1 MTIIT
6 NISNIK
12 DFILDAEVHLISIND
27 VDMSLFN
34 NLTNYDHI
42 NKIIKSYI
50 SQIPIYKNWNWC
62 KSSYCHLKYIT
73 NGSFTFTNVVNV
85 AFNITLEFENN
96 GLLKAVNYSQQYHE
110 PKEYQI
116 TSLDVLIIDYVY

>member
-12 DFILDAEVHLISIND
+12 DFILDAEVHLITIVN

-34 NLTNYDHI
+34 NSTNYEHN

-50 SQIPIYKNWNWC
+50 SQIPMYKNWNWC
-62 KSSYCHLKYIT
+62 KSPYHHLKYIKKIVP
-73 NGSFTFTNVVNV
+73 S
-85 AFNITLEFENN
+85 
-96 GLLKAVNYSQQYHE
+96 
-110 PKEYQI
+110 
-116 TSLDVLIIDYVY
+116 